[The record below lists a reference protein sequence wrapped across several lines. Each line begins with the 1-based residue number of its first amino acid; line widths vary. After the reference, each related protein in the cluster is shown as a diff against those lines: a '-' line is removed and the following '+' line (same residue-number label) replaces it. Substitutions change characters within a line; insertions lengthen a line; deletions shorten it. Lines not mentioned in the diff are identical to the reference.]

1 MNMKRL
7 SLIVF
12 LILAVSKGY
21 GQLTSCAQTLRL
33 AQSTYEQGRLHEVP
47 TLLQN
52 CLNNVDGKEFSKA
65 NRVAAYKL
73 LVLSYLYLEEPEK
86 ANEAM
91 LNLLRTDHYFEINA
105 STDPAE
111 FIALY
116 NTFRTQPVYRI
127 GGKIGVN
134 ASSPNVVEA
143 VEANDGKS
151 EYGYKIGL
159 QAHVTAEIPLW
170 KNWVLNPELGLV
182 QRNFEYTNNVNFT
195 DTAFTTVVTEKQT
208 WISLPVTLQY
218 QFNTIK
224 FKPYVAVGV
233 EASYLMNA
241 ELSGTRTRKGY
252 QFIEEKSFDLKAQ
265 REKFNVSA
273 IVSAG
278 AHIALGGGFIIT
290 EVRFTYGITKVN
302 SPTTAFAVDSN
313 LPFAY
318 GYADSVYKLNSLSIT
333 AGYVYNIFN
342 PKKLNKRK

>member
-12 LILAVSKGY
+12 LFLAVLKGY

-52 CLNNVDGKEFSKA
+52 CLNSSNEKEFSKA
-65 NRVAAYKL
+65 NRVTAYKL

-116 NTFRTQPVYRI
+116 NTFRTQPIYRI
-127 GGKIGVN
+127 GGKLGVN
-134 ASSPNVVEA
+134 ASSPNVVNA
-143 VEANDGKS
+143 VEANDGQSK
-151 EYGYKIGL
+151 YGYKIGI
-159 QAHVTAEIPLW
+159 QAHLAAEIPVWRNL
-170 KNWVLNPELGLV
+170 VLNPELGLV
-182 QRNFEYTNNVNFT
+182 QRNFDYTNEVNFT
-195 DTAFTTVVTEKQT
+195 DTTFTTEVIEKQT
-208 WISLPVTLQY
+208 WISLPVSLQY

-224 FKPYVAVGV
+224 FKPYLAVGV
-233 EASYLMNA
+233 EASYLMSA
-241 ELSGTRTRKGY
+241 ELTGTRTRKGY

-273 IVSAG
+273 IISAG

-290 EVRFTYGITKVN
+290 EARFVYGITKVN
-302 SPTTAFAVDSN
+302 SANTAFAVDNN